1 MSTTTP
7 SPTAP
12 ANRTEG
18 FIDRLLRLRWLLVG
32 LVCLLSAASLLGVS
46 RLGVDNAL
54 DIWFV
59 EGDPALE
66 AYDAFQETF
75 GNDEVVVMS
84 LHQPGGILNE
94 GGMARLEAVG
104 EIAAAVDGIDRVL
117 SLATIEQIR
126 SGDDWLEVAQLY
138 QPPLGEGFA
147 ASVLEDPLL
156 VGTLVNAGG
165 DTALVLA
172 WMESMDDIDAQRDAI
187 LADLRDRVSD
197 SGETVNYAGMGVVY
211 AALNQASTVDSQVFI
226 AASYLVIVGLLL
238 LLFRRIGPVVL
249 TMVVVGL
256 AAIWL
261 MGLYGATGHD
271 INMVTMVLPTLM
283 LIIGVSDCV
292 HFLNRAVEQPPGGTR
307 WERARAAVAFMFWP
321 CLMNSLTTA
330 AGFAALA
337 TASMPVVRDLGIFA
351 AIGVLGAF
359 VAALIGCSVGLLWRR
374 TEPAPE
380 PPRLMARAVA
390 GMATLA
396 TQRPAAVL
404 VGALVLILI
413 GALGITRLEVD
424 TYSIDYLKSHHQV
437 RQDSE
442 AIEAQF
448 GNYTPLELVVA
459 SPGALRDPAVLGAVA
474 RWQDAMETHPDVD
487 WTRSPADTVRK
498 LNQVLSDGKPES
510 FVVPEDPAALEQAL
524 MLYESDPDSD
534 LSSMVSVSED
544 ELRVTAG
551 IPMVSAKAF
560 GVILGDLL
568 AMAELPDGATIT
580 PGGYLPLYV
589 RIMEEVVASQVSSFA
604 LAFLV
609 IFVMLALLFRSLR
622 LSALAIPAN
631 LVPVVIILGIMGL
644 VGIRLDVAT
653 VTVSAI
659 MLGLIVDDT
668 TQFLYRFRYELG
680 RCGDHRQA
688 VEAAI
693 HGVGRALL
701 STTVVLSLGFLV
713 LGLAQIRS
721 VSWFG
726 VLMSLA
732 MVCALVG
739 DLLMLPA
746 MIVMFKPKIRVS

>member
-1 MSTTTP
+1 MSP
-7 SPTAP
+7 VNA
-12 ANRTEG
+12 TER
-18 FIDRLLRLRWLLVG
+18 FVDRLLRLRWLLLG
-32 LVCLLSAASLLGVS
+32 LVCLLTAASLLGAS
-46 RLGVDNAL
+46 KLGVDNAL

-84 LHQPGGILNE
+84 LHQPGGILDE
-94 GGMARLEAVG
+94 QGMGRIRAVG
-104 EIAAAVDGIDRVL
+104 EIAAEVEGIHRVL

-126 SGDDWLEVAQLY
+126 SGEDWLEVAPLY
-138 QPPLGEGFA
+138 QPPVGDDFA
-147 ASVLEDPLL
+147 RSVLEDPLL
-156 VGTLVNAGG
+156 VGTLVNASG
-165 DTALVLA
+165 DTSLVLA

-187 LADLRDRVSD
+187 LADLRERVEAG
-197 SGETVNYAGMGVVY
+197 GEQVNYAGMGVVY

-249 TMVVVGL
+249 TLVVVGL

-283 LIIGVSDCV
+283 LIIGVSDCI
-292 HFLNRAVEQPPGGTR
+292 HFLNRAVEQPVDGTR
-307 WERARAAVAFMFWP
+307 WEKARAAVAFMFWP
-321 CLMNSLTTA
+321 CFMNSLTTA

-359 VAALIGCSVGLLWRR
+359 LAALIGCSVGLLWQRM
-374 TEPAPE
+374 EPAPE
-380 PPRLMARAVA
+380 PPALLNRTVA
-390 GMATLA
+390 GMARLA
-396 TQRPAAVL
+396 TERPAAVL
-404 VGALVLILI
+404 VGALVLILT
-413 GALGITRLEVD
+413 GALGITKLEVD
-424 TYSIDYLKSHHQV
+424 TYSIDYLKAHHQV
-437 RQDSE
+437 RVDSE
-442 AIEAQF
+442 TIEAQF
-448 GNYTPLELVVA
+448 GNYTPLELVVS
-459 SPGALRDPAVLGAVA
+459 SPGALRDPEVMGAVA
-474 RWQDAMETHPDVD
+474 AWQDAMEAHPRVD

-510 FVVPEDPAALEQAL
+510 FVVPQDASALEQAL
-524 MLYESDPDSD
+524 LLYESDPDSD
-534 LSSMVSVSED
+534 LSNLVSADED
-544 ELRVTAG
+544 SLRVTAG

-560 GVILGDLL
+560 GEILDELL
-568 AMAELPDGATIT
+568 ELAELPPGATIT

-609 IFVMLALLFRSLR
+609 IFVMLALLFRSIR

-680 RCGDHRQA
+680 RLGDHRAA

-746 MIVMFKPKIRVS
+746 MIVLFKPKIRGV